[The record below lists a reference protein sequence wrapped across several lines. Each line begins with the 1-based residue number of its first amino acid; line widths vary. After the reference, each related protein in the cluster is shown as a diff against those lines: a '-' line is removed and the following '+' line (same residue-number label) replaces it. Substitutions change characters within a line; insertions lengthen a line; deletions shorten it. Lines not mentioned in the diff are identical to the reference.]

1 MADEKIRYTVKDYL
15 GNPTSVPADKVE
27 AFLKRQEELKAMAER
42 GEKPELDAA
51 SKARLSEFGKLMRE
65 WASQPIESH
74 GMDLEEWLEKH
85 SKN

>member
-42 GEKPELDAA
+42 GEKPELDTA
-51 SKARLSEFGKLMRE
+51 SKAEIKKSVKALREMFGKKSE
-65 WASQPIESH
+65 Q
-74 GMDLEEWLEKH
+74 
-85 SKN
+85 

>member
-27 AFLKRQEELKAMAER
+27 AFLKRQDELKAMAER

-51 SKARLSEFGKLMRE
+51 SKAEIKKSVKALREMFGKKSE
-65 WASQPIESH
+65 Q
-74 GMDLEEWLEKH
+74 
-85 SKN
+85 